1 MFKIVSKTN
10 PKDVKTVYHI
20 IVSKGAS
27 RHFKFVIF
35 DEEDEEW
42 TTVSSANYRPLP
54 QPKLPFRSGMVTLTY
69 RYYSD
74 KTSQLIKMNDVETSL
89 KEIDL
94 RDYFSKD
101 DIIRLIFVNEKNE
114 TIGNFEALVTKMTHS
129 SYSFRIKE

>member
-20 IVSKGAS
+20 IVNKGAS

-54 QPKLPFRSGMVTLTY
+54 PIEVPF
-69 RYYSD
+69 
-74 KTSQLIKMNDVETSL
+74 IKSL
-89 KEIDL
+89 SECITPPPCGCNCCDEGK
-94 RDYFSKD
+94 
-101 DIIRLIFVNEKNE
+101 
-114 TIGNFEALVTKMTHS
+114 
-129 SYSFRIKE
+129 